1 MSGLSKRGAVISA
14 ILAASVFAGAAFA
27 AELDDEDFI
36 KARIA
41 HFREI
46 GTSFKGINDQAK
58 TGHPDMAKVKELAG
72 DLNALAKQQYTWFRP
87 GSGPES
93 EEQTKAKADIWKKPA
108 EFKAAQ
114 DRLLAESNNMLAGAS
129 AGDAA
134 GLPGRIKTLG
144 AACQNCHQ
152 QFREDKD

>member
-1 MSGLSKRGAVISA
+1 MSGLSKRGAMISA

-27 AELDDEDFI
+27 AELNDEDYI

-58 TGHPDMAKVKELAG
+58 TGKPDMAKVKDLAG

-93 EEQTKAKADIWKKPA
+93 EEMTKAKPDIWKKPA

-114 DRLLAESNNMLAGAS
+114 DKLLAESNAMLAAAS
-129 AGDAA
+129 SGNAA
-134 GLPGRIKTLG
+134 LLPDRIKSLVG
-144 AACQNCHQ
+144 ACQNCHQ
-152 QFREDKD
+152 QFREQKD